1 VKRALKVIVA
11 LFLLWLVVR
20 NLNLEALVAALQR
33 LRFWPVTAA
42 IAIFFL
48 SCCVATSKWRLLW
61 PKAPWLEML
70 KANFIGQF
78 YSTALPG
85 QIAGEVV
92 KTYRLGQR
100 FSDTAAVA
108 ASVLVDRA
116 TGIVGLLLL
125 AFVGVL
131 LSKARVPSA
140 AVALLVGSAAAVMA
154 ALCAISVPRLAD
166 TAKRVIEK
174 SGDRWRLLRGVS
186 RALTALLLAW
196 KSLMSRPRI
205 IVASICLGVA
215 FQALGILAHLV
226 VASRSA
232 SKSAS
237 SSGPGFWFGFAAS
250 VAAHHHRR
258 NRRSRRCLRRAA
270 RHGRR
275 VDRESSRPF
284 ARHVRNFAAGCRRR
298 RIARARAFGAAAV
311 APAPVTEAMRKA
323 GTITAALCRRGFSI
337 LRLLPHRFALRS
349 PTDQPS

>member
-1 VKRALKVIVA
+1 LSAVTHKGLRPNQGIVKRAFKVIVA
-11 LFLLWLVVR
+11 LLLLWLVVR

-33 LRFWPVTAA
+33 LRFWPVTGA

-131 LSKARVPSA
+131 LSKTSVPGA
-140 AVALLVGSAAAVMA
+140 AVAVLVGSAAAVMA

-166 TAKRVIEK
+166 TAKSVIERL
-174 SGDRWRLLRGVS
+174 GDRWRLLRGLGG
-186 RALTALLLAW
+186 ALTALLLAW
-196 KSLMSRPRI
+196 KTLMSRPRF
-205 IVASICLGVA
+205 IVGSICLGIA
-215 FQALGILAHLV
+215 FQALGIFAHLIVASTLGIEIGFFEWSWIFGLVSLLLLLPVTIAGIGVREGSYAGLLGMVGVSIEKAVALSLVMFGISLLGVAVGGLLELAHSV
-226 VASRSA
+226 QSRS
-232 SKSAS
+232 
-237 SSGPGFWFGFAAS
+237 
-250 VAAHHHRR
+250 H
-258 NRRSRRCLRRAA
+258 
-270 RHGRR
+270 
-275 VDRESSRPF
+275 
-284 ARHVRNFAAGCRRR
+284 
-298 RIARARAFGAAAV
+298 
-311 APAPVTEAMRKA
+311 
-323 GTITAALCRRGFSI
+323 
-337 LRLLPHRFALRS
+337 PHR
-349 PTDQPS
+349 